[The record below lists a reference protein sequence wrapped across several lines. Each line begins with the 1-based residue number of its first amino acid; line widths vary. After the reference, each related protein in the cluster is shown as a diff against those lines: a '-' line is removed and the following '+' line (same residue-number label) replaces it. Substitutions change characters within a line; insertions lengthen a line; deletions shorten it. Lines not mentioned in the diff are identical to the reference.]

1 MPLSR
6 INSASIANSAISAAD
21 IADGTITA
29 AKIISVANTQLTGN
43 IVSSQITSVGGSQIT
58 ANTIANSAF
67 QTGSVENY
75 MSAAGLSFGMRNRI
89 INGDMRIDQR
99 NAGAANTSA
108 TSYGVDRFYFSRFAT
123 DELAWSI
130 QQDTSAP
137 AGFINS
143 QKVTITTAET
153 SLTTNENVVLGQAI
167 EGLNIAD
174 LGWGTANAKTVTLS
188 FWVRSSLTGTFG
200 GALFNSAADRFYPF
214 SYTILAANTWEYET
228 ITIAG
233 DTSGTWLTTNG
244 VGIYVQWGLGQGPD
258 RLGTAGAWTASNNQ
272 GVTGQ
277 VQLASNLNATWQ
289 ITGVQFEKGS
299 TATSFDYRPYGTEF
313 QLCQRYFQKTNPDNV
328 TLRQGGLSGVAYSGT
343 AATLSY
349 NFPIQMRSAPSATR
363 GGTNNDFYVAGIN
376 TNISATFDTA
386 LSSVGSFWA
395 ETINLSPSA
404 ANGYLIN
411 YNGQLSLS
419 AEL

>member
-1 MPLSR
+1 MSV
-6 INSASIANSAISAAD
+6 SYGGSSITFE
-21 IADGTITA
+21 DG
-29 AKIISVANTQLTGN
+29 S
-43 IVSSQITSVGGSQIT
+43 IVSSGSQGFK
-58 ANTIANSAF
+58 NK
-67 QTGSVENY
+67 
-75 MSAAGLSFGMRNRI
+75 I
-89 INGDMRIDQR
+89 INGAMMIDQR
-99 NAGAANTSA
+99 NVGAALTS
-108 TSYGVDRFYFSRFAT
+108 SSGYGVDRFYFSKFAT

-153 SLTTNENVVLGQAI
+153 SLTTNENVTLGQVI

-174 LGWGTANAKTVTLS
+174 LNWGTANAKTVTLS

-200 GALFNSAADRFYPF
+200 GALFNSATDRFYPF

-228 ITIAG
+228 ITITG

-244 VGIYVQWGLGQGPD
+244 AGIYVQWGLGQGPD

-289 ITGVQFEKGS
+289 ITGVQLEKGT
-299 TATSFDYRPYGTEF
+299 TASSFEFRSYGKELM
-313 QLCQRYFQKTNPDNV
+313 LCQRYFQKSFNQSLAVGT
-328 TLRQGGLSGVAYSGT
+328 TGSLSGAINVIIYVTNGEYTSIPVQLSPQMRATPTMTWYSYVNGATGKLVVSGT
-343 AATLSY
+343 NYDVDVQTGYYSESRIYFA
-349 NFPIQMRSAPSATR
+349 
-363 GGTNNDFYVAGIN
+363 
-376 TNISATFDTA
+376 
-386 LSSVGSFWA
+386 W
-395 ETINLSPSA
+395 A
-404 ANGYLIN
+404 ANATGNRQILGHYTA
-411 YNGQLSLS
+411 S

>member
-1 MPLSR
+1 MTLTTV
-6 INSASIANSAISAAD
+6 NAGMLD
-21 IADGTITA
+21 
-29 AKIISVANTQLTGN
+29 TQAQYNG
-43 IVSSQITSVGGSQIT
+43 
-58 ANTIANSAF
+58 F
-67 QTGSVENY
+67 K
-75 MSAAGLSFGMRNRI
+75 NRI
-89 INGDMRIDQR
+89 INGAMVIDQR
-99 NAGAANTSA
+99 NAGAATTAASG
-108 TSYGVDRFYFSRFAT
+108 YGVDRFYFSRFGT

-153 SLTTNENVVLGQAI
+153 TFTTNENATFGQVI

-174 LGWGTANAKTVTLS
+174 LGWGTASAATVTLS

-200 GALFNSAADRFYPF
+200 GALFNSAANRFYPF
-214 SYTILAANTWEYET
+214 SYTISAANTWEYET

-289 ITGVQFEKGS
+289 VTGVQLEKGS
-299 TATSFDYRPYGTEF
+299 TATAFDYRPFGTEL
-313 QLCQRYFQKTNPDNV
+313 QLAQRYFYKASSTGGNV
-328 TLRQGGLSGVAYSGT
+328 PFGFGYNTATTETAIGVP
-343 AATLSY
+343 
-349 NFPIQMRSAPSATR
+349 FPIVMRSIP
-363 GGTNNDFYVAGIN
+363 
-376 TNISATFDTA
+376 TFT
-386 LSSVGSFWA
+386 S
-395 ETINLSPSA
+395 SA
-404 ANGYLIN
+404 ANTFLLQDTANRVPTAVTMQCASVSFASIPFTTSGVTTG
-411 YNGQLSLS
+411 NGAKVLDNNTSANLSFS

>member
-1 MPLSR
+1 MSV
-6 INSASIANSAISAAD
+6 SYGGSSITFE
-21 IADGTITA
+21 DG
-29 AKIISVANTQLTGN
+29 S
-43 IVSSQITSVGGSQIT
+43 IVSSGSQGFK
-58 ANTIANSAF
+58 NK
-67 QTGSVENY
+67 
-75 MSAAGLSFGMRNRI
+75 I
-89 INGDMRIDQR
+89 INGAMMIDQR
-99 NAGAANTSA
+99 NAGAALTS
-108 TSYGVDRFYFSRFAT
+108 SSGYGVDRFYFSKFAT

-153 SLTTNENVVLGQAI
+153 SLTTNENVTLGQVI

-174 LGWGTANAKTVTLS
+174 LNWGTANAKTVTLS

-200 GALFNSAADRFYPF
+200 GALFNSAANRFYPF

-228 ITIAG
+228 ITITG

-244 VGIYVQWGLGQGPD
+244 AGIYVQWGLGQGPD

-289 ITGVQFEKGS
+289 ITGVQLEKGT
-299 TATSFDYRPYGTEF
+299 TASSFEF
-313 QLCQRYFQKTNPDNV
+313 RTYTKELMLCQRYYAKISGGGFSNFAAFAVGFCSNSTTIEGIINYPV
-328 TLRQGGLSGVAYSGT
+328 TMRA
-343 AATLSY
+343 AATLSFS
-349 NFPIQMRSAPSATR
+349 NVRTNTAT
-363 GGTNNDFYVAGIN
+363 GTNTAVTSVSNSYAGTNSMNAVFVSSGSSITQGQAGSIIGNSNSSAYV
-376 TNISATFDTA
+376 D
-386 LSSVGSFWA
+386 
-395 ETINLSPSA
+395 
-404 ANGYLIN
+404 
-411 YNGQLSLS
+411 LS

>member
-1 MPLSR
+1 MTLTTV
-6 INSASIANSAISAAD
+6 NAGMLD
-21 IADGTITA
+21 
-29 AKIISVANTQLTGN
+29 TQAQYNG
-43 IVSSQITSVGGSQIT
+43 
-58 ANTIANSAF
+58 F
-67 QTGSVENY
+67 K
-75 MSAAGLSFGMRNRI
+75 NRI
-89 INGDMRIDQR
+89 INGAMVIDQR
-99 NAGAANTSA
+99 NAGAATTAASG
-108 TSYGVDRFYFSRFAT
+108 YGVDRFYFSRFGT

-153 SLTTNENVVLGQAI
+153 TFTTNENATFGQVI

-174 LGWGTANAKTVTLS
+174 LGWGTASAATVTLS

-200 GALFNSAADRFYPF
+200 GALFNSAANRFYPF
-214 SYTILAANTWEYET
+214 SYTITTANTWEYET

-289 ITGVQFEKGS
+289 VTGVQLEKGS
-299 TATSFDYRPYGTEF
+299 TATSFDYRPYGTELA
-313 QLCQRYFQKTNPDNV
+313 LCQRYYQKYSNASAGASAVFTIAQAYTTTAVVSAFVPPVAFRATPTIN
-328 TLRQGGLSGVAYSGT
+328 GVGY
-343 AATLSY
+343 
-349 NFPIQMRSAPSATR
+349 
-363 GGTNNDFYVAGIN
+363 
-376 TNISATFDTA
+376 ATFTASGGNGGGTA
-386 LSSVGSFWA
+386 LS
-395 ETINLSPSA
+395 LA
-404 ANGYLIN
+404 ASSNTNFLRVEVTGASGLVAGNASGI
-411 YNGQLSLS
+411 QLSAGTTNYIDLS

>member
-1 MPLSR
+1 MSV
-6 INSASIANSAISAAD
+6 SYGGSSITFE
-21 IADGTITA
+21 DG
-29 AKIISVANTQLTGN
+29 S
-43 IVSSQITSVGGSQIT
+43 IVSSGSQGFK
-58 ANTIANSAF
+58 NK
-67 QTGSVENY
+67 
-75 MSAAGLSFGMRNRI
+75 I
-89 INGDMRIDQR
+89 INGAMMIDQR
-99 NAGAANTSA
+99 NAGAALTS
-108 TSYGVDRFYFSRFAT
+108 SSGYGVDRFYFSKFAT

-153 SLTTNENVVLGQAI
+153 SLTTNENVTLGQVI

-174 LGWGTANAKTVTLS
+174 LNWGTANAKTVTLS

-200 GALFNSAADRFYPF
+200 GALFNSAANRFYPF

-228 ITIAG
+228 ITITG

-244 VGIYVQWGLGQGPD
+244 AGIYVQWGLGQGPD

-289 ITGVQFEKGS
+289 ITGVQLEKGT
-299 TATSFDYRPYGTEF
+299 TASSFEFRSYGKELM
-313 QLCQRYFQKTNPDNV
+313 LCQRYFEVLMKSD
-328 TLRQGGLSGVAYSGT
+328 SGDGNRPAAV
-343 AATLSY
+343 AATTSDIYFNILYKVNKRTSGPTVT
-349 NFPIQMRSAPSATR
+349 FTAGEIFTGTWGAFTSPVATGSTDVSAQLTGIKSGLTQNAAYLVR
-363 GGTNNDFYVAGIN
+363 NAGI
-376 TNISATFDTA
+376 T
-386 LSSVGSFWA
+386 V
-395 ETINLSPSA
+395 
-404 ANGYLIN
+404 
-411 YNGQLSLS
+411 S